1 MNQLIGHALGGAAF
15 GLIEKTFPTLPTLP
29 VLGRAG
35 TIALGCYF
43 LGGTKPG
50 LMRDIA
56 CAAAAIAGYELGNTN
71 KISGYG
77 DYNVHGVASQV

>member
-1 MNQLIGHALGGAAF
+1 MNALVGHALGGAAF

-29 VLGRAG
+29 ILGRAG
-35 TIALGCYF
+35 TIAIACHF
-43 LGGTKPG
+43 LGGNKPG

-71 KISGYG
+71 KISGDYG
-77 DYNVHGVASQV
+77 YGVHGVASQV